1 MNLVLIGYRGTGKS
15 QVAHRLAERLG
26 WPSFDADEQI
36 EARAGKTI
44 AQIFADDGESAFRD
58 WETNVVADLAAH
70 DRAVLALGGGAV
82 MRPEN
87 RAAIAR
93 QGRVVWLTA
102 SAETIWQRMQ
112 ADAATA
118 SRRPDLTAAGGITEI
133 IATLA
138 ARQPI
143 YRQCAQ
149 LVVDTENKTPA
160 EVADAI
166 LARWQFS
173 EGTHDGGNV

>member
-15 QVAHRLAERLG
+15 QVARRLAERLG
-26 WPSFDADEQI
+26 WPCFDADEEI
-36 EARAGKTI
+36 ETRAGKSI
-44 AQIFADDGESAFRD
+44 AQIFADEGEPAFRD
-58 WETNVVADLAAH
+58 WEAKVVAALATH
-70 DRAVLALGGGAV
+70 EQAVLALGGGAV

-87 RAAIAR
+87 RAAIAP

-112 ADAATA
+112 ADTATA
-118 SRRPDLTAAGGITEI
+118 SRRPNLTATGGITEI

-138 ARQPI
+138 EREPV
-143 YRQCAQ
+143 YRQCAD
-149 LVVDTENKTPA
+149 LTVDTENKTPD

-166 LARWQFS
+166 LAQWHFS
-173 EGTHDGGNV
+173 KGTHDGGNA